1 MELRYEKAMEEYGLT
16 MKDLPEDA
24 KIGIDNINN
33 VLKGINMLQKRGKSV
48 GEKTMKKLAAMDKWV
63 YYEILDSVQGTDD
76 NDDEIPYED
85 DEVIEEAESDAH
97 SIGFNNTDED
107 EEGEEEE
114 EEEEEQGNNDNDG
127 QQNMIPDFS
136 EEELQKLGVK
146 IDEDLTVAYEKG
158 VKQVTID
165 ELKSVSKTAYNL
177 IFDSYTNDGDNG
189 IVTSNFTLLEVDDNV
204 FELNKK

>member
-1 MELRYEKAMEEYGLT
+1 MELRYEQAMEEYGLT

-48 GEKTMKKLAAMDKWV
+48 GDKTMKKLAAMDKWV

-76 NDDEIPYED
+76 NEEEIPYDD
-85 DEVIEEAESDAH
+85 DEVIDEAESDAF
-97 SIGFNNTDED
+97 SVGNNSSS

-114 EEEEEQGNNDNDG
+114 EEEEENNDNDG
-127 QQNMIPDFS
+127 QQKMIPDFS

-146 IDEDLTVAYEKG
+146 IDEDLRIAYEKG

-165 ELKSVSKTAYNL
+165 ELKSFSKSAYNL
-177 IFDSYTNDGDNG
+177 IFDSYTNDGNNG
-189 IVTSNFTLLEVDDNV
+189 VVTSNFTLLEIEDSV